1 MNDNGFEKLF
11 STIEALAAGL
21 VDEQEKEAAEHK
33 EDDLKEIIDPFSEGG
48 KRINLAI
55 ETLEDEGLTNEQAFK
70 VVYLYLEQIV
80 KGGSNGI

>member
-21 VDEQEKEAAEHK
+21 VDEQEKEAAETK

-80 KGGSNGI
+80 KGGSNGF